1 NQLFRVLQS
10 NASEIVYLCYVPTA
24 RSAPMPG
31 VVLYEIHRLAREQA
45 TSRVPAPQGT
55 QQRVRQAV
63 PRTDTEEEARARQL
77 PDRNPD
83 IAGWIRALAAVLLV
97 AAVIATIIG
106 VVDPIPGDEVA
117 TAAFAAAMFRVVM
130 GRAM

>member
-1 NQLFRVLQS
+1 MFRVLQS
-10 NASEIVYLCYVPTA
+10 GPSEITYLCYVPTA

-45 TSRVPAPQGT
+45 KQVVPAPREA

-63 PRTDTEEEARARQL
+63 PRPQTDDDARARQFL
-77 PDRNPD
+77 DRNPD
-83 IAGWIRALAAVLLV
+83 IAAWIRALAAVLFV
-97 AAVIATIIG
+97 AAVIATIIA
-106 VVDPIPGDEVA
+106 VVDPIPGDELA
-117 TAAFAAAMFRVVM
+117 TAAFASAMFRVVM